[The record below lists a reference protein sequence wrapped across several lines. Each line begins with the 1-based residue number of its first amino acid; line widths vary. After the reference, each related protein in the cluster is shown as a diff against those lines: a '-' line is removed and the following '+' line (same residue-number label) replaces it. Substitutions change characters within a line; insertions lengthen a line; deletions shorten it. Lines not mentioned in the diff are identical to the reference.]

1 MIGTPPLL
9 GLTGRKV
16 QHCSQCYIHQYRGGG
31 SGGWYIRVGQKNES
45 AEFRAGSLSGD
56 ARLVT
61 DIKYINKNI
70 YKSIQATQ
78 IEFLYFLYIAYTDY
92 YSAMPY

>member
-1 MIGTPPLL
+1 MTA
-9 GLTGRKV
+9 
-16 QHCSQCYIHQYRGGG
+16 SYF
-31 SGGWYIRVGQKNES
+31 RVGQKNES
-45 AEFRAGSLSGD
+45 TEFRAGSLSGD

-70 YKSIQATQ
+70 YKLIHATQ
-78 IEFLYFLYIAYTDY
+78 IDFLYFLYIAYTDY

>member
-1 MIGTPPLL
+1 MG
-9 GLTGRKV
+9 GLEV
-16 QHCSQCYIHQYRGGG
+16 VVVDDDPILNNN
-31 SGGWYIRVGQKNES
+31 IRVGQKNES

-92 YSAMPY
+92 YSAMPF